1 MNLARGASALAKIDD
16 ERPIQMLDPHT
27 AALLR
32 VLVYPIQFARN
43 PVDHVERVIHD
54 VTPHAGVQAPPED
67 YILAI
72 SRALQSSDELSK
84 LIPQPHSES
93 VIRDYLVAVQRFLP
107 RGSVLRCG
115 TCGADWAMGQFGAAC
130 AECAGGALEIACPHC
145 GGQCVRNGAARCLI
159 PLRWASDTGRVR
171 VNLRERWTTRFKDI
185 D

>member
-1 MNLARGASALAKIDD
+1 MNLARGASTLAKIDD

-67 YILAI
+67 YILVI
-72 SRALQSSDELSK
+72 SRALQSSDGLSK
-84 LIPQPHSES
+84 LIPQPHSEL
-93 VIRDYLVAVQRFLP
+93 VIRDYLVAVQRFLL

-145 GGQCVRNGAARCLI
+145 GGQCGAKWRRAVLDSI
-159 PLRWASDTGRVR
+159 EMGIGHWTVR